1 MLIYLLSTSYLYRLH
16 TASNIVRVYLQTSL
30 TFQPQ
35 HTYSIMINKFS
46 FMSRILLTCL
56 LGTMFIG
63 VLSSPLPLTPNN
75 TTSLASRLEERNQVV
90 RSKQVFRS
98 ISASPKSHSLLGYSG
113 QYSSLTA
120 RLLRTNKQ
128 GKIIKPGT
136 KVTKDEEWTLFI
148 GPDGFNASPGPGGT
162 LIAQTARREIRS
174 GFSLGTSKSTQDLGE
189 KASFGSAVE
198 RDKVFNELLT
208 KVPALHAGNGVPKTN
223 LAYLNGIF
231 AYLYSVKAVHN
242 PEPPEAWVKL
252 YNEMHALGGSAD

>member
-1 MLIYLLSTSYLYRLH
+1 
-16 TASNIVRVYLQTSL
+16 
-30 TFQPQ
+30 
-35 HTYSIMINKFS
+35 
-46 FMSRILLTCL
+46 
-56 LGTMFIG
+56 MFIG

-75 TTSLASRLEERNQVV
+75 TTSLTSRLEERNQVV
-90 RSKQVFRS
+90 RR
-98 ISASPKSHSLLGYSG
+98 YSG

>member
-1 MLIYLLSTSYLYRLH
+1 MLIY
-16 TASNIVRVYLQTSL
+16 
-30 TFQPQ
+30 P
-35 HTYSIMINKFS
+35 
-46 FMSRILLTCL
+46 CL

-63 VLSSPLPLTPNN
+63 VLPSPLPLTPNN

-98 ISASPKSHSLLGYSG
+98 ISASPRFHILLGYSG

-162 LIAQTARREIRS
+162 LIAQTARRES
-174 GFSLGTSKSTQDLGE
+174 FSLATSKSTQDLGE

-208 KVPALHAGNGVPKTN
+208 QVPALHAGNGVPKTN

-231 AYLYSVKAVHN
+231 AYLYRVKAVHN

>member
-1 MLIYLLSTSYLYRLH
+1 MPLPRTYIHSTTTATGILASTAAVAWSFSLLDLIQFFVQIILSLPVQHGSRDTLSASVLIPTSSAGSLFVSTSHKNSHKTQHSARL
-16 TASNIVRVYLQTSL
+16 
-30 TFQPQ
+30 P
-35 HTYSIMINKFS
+35 
-46 FMSRILLTCL
+46 
-56 LGTMFIG
+56 
-63 VLSSPLPLTPNN
+63 
-75 TTSLASRLEERNQVV
+75 TTSRLEERNQVV
-90 RSKQVFRS
+90 RR
-98 ISASPKSHSLLGYSG
+98 YSG

-174 GFSLGTSKSTQDLGE
+174 GFSLATSKSTQDLGE
-189 KASFGSAVE
+189 KAGFGSAVE

-208 KVPALHAGNGVPKTN
+208 QVPALHAGNGVPKTN

>member
-16 TASNIVRVYLQTSL
+16 TRTHTASNIVRVYLQASL

-90 RSKQVFRS
+90 RR
-98 ISASPKSHSLLGYSG
+98 YSG

-162 LIAQTARREIRS
+162 LIAETARRETARREIRS